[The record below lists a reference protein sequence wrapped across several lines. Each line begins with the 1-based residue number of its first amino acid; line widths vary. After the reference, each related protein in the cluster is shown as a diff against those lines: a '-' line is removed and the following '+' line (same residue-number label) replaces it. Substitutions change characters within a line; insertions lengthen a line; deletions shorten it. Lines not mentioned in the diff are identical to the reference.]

1 MELVLE
7 NTKTQLSSAELEA
20 QKHNAM
26 INERYRRLQ
35 NALADQFAETSDSA
49 QENENTETSVF
60 TSVEDSVALEQAP
73 QVTEYVQTRPS
84 SALFTAEK
92 FDRMQGMEQAYAAP
106 AAVSAPV
113 TVARVKSEVQYC
125 LTPFAKIAMAIFTFV
140 IVAMITLI
148 CVNTHIINQK
158 SIKLKNLEK
167 KKEQLMEQSEDLQRR
182 IDEARSEEAIRAYAE
197 AQGW

>member
-7 NTKTQLSSAELEA
+7 NMKTQLSSAEMEA

-35 NALADQFAETSDSA
+35 NALADQFAETSESA
-49 QENENTETSVF
+49 QETENTEISVY
-60 TSVEDSVALEQAP
+60 TSVEDSAALEQAP
-73 QVTEYVQTRPS
+73 QVTEYVQTRS
-84 SALFTAEK
+84 SAAVFTAEK

-106 AAVSAPV
+106 VAISAPV
-113 TVARVKSEVQYC
+113 MATRVKAEAQYS

-158 SIKLKNLEK
+158 SIKLQNLEK
-167 KKEQLMEQSEDLQRR
+167 KKEQLMEKSEELQSR
-182 IDEARSEEAIRAYAE
+182 IDEARSEETIRAYAE